1 VAVPAL
7 IPEELS
13 MSMRMPMVFPE
24 PPTGLPVG
32 SYDRY
37 EKAQAAV
44 DYLSDKGFAVQHL
57 TIVGK
62 DLAQVERVTGRWDAG
77 KAMRAGGLTGAM
89 WGLFIGLLFAIFGS
103 GLIALIVTIPIG
115 AIFGIFNGW
124 LLYRSTGGRRDFTS
138 ATQVV
143 ASSYEVLCQ
152 HQHAE
157 EARTILAQYS
167 LQAGNL

>member
-1 VAVPAL
+1 
-7 IPEELS
+7 
-13 MSMRMPMVFPE
+13 MSMRVPMVYPE

-37 EKAQAAV
+37 ETAQAAV
-44 DYLSDKGFAVQHL
+44 DHLSDKGFPVQHL

-89 WGLFIGLLFAIFGS
+89 WGLFIGLLFAIFGGTS
-103 GLIALIVTIPIG
+103 GRGLVALIVTIPIG

-143 ASSYEVLCQ
+143 ASSYDVLCQ
-152 HQHAE
+152 HQHAD

-167 LQAGNL
+167 LQSGNL